1 MSPDVRSMPSAIT
14 ARRGC
19 ISFATPPTLPLKA
32 LFPNC
37 SPVNHLLPPAPAADP
52 PYLRGLNDPQR
63 QAVLT
68 TEGPVLMLAGA
79 GTGTTAAL
87 PARLA
92 HLIASKTAC
101 PAGHPPVTFNPKP
114 AGA

>member
-1 MSPDVRSMPSAIT
+1 MGRGFRWRRQRAKRSMSPDLRSMPSAIT

-37 SPVNHLLPPAPAADP
+37 SPVNHLLPPDPAADP

-68 TEGPVLMLAGA
+68 TEGPRSEEHKSELQSLMRISYA
-79 GTGTTAAL
+79 
-87 PARLA
+87 
-92 HLIASKTAC
+92 
-101 PAGHPPVTFNPKP
+101 VF
-114 AGA
+114 